1 MHSQISTASWI
12 YTWARSAPRARRLR
26 SLTAAGP
33 SRQRDQRTRFPKTA
47 FQADVFTPTRKDGLD
62 AGLERR
68 EDQRQNVI
76 RVSGK
81 VDEWTFFSKTW
92 LSWELLRGAYTPL
105 LGAHDRQESLLFAKK
120 IERHALGASG
130 SVG

>member
-1 MHSQISTASWI
+1 
-12 YTWARSAPRARRLR
+12 
-26 SLTAAGP
+26 
-33 SRQRDQRTRFPKTA
+33 
-47 FQADVFTPTRKDGLD
+47 
-62 AGLERR
+62 
-68 EDQRQNVI
+68 VI

-120 IERHALGASG
+120 IERHALGGKWFCWLTLAFNNDDFRFG
-130 SVG
+130 